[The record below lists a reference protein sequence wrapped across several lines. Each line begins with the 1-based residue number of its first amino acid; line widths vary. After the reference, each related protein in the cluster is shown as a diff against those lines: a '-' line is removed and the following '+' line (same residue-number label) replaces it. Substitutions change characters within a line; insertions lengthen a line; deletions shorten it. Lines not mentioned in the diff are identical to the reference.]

1 MNDYIN
7 YYDLL
12 GVSKDCTKE
21 EIRKAYIKQIKKWH
35 PDINKDDAAIDI
47 TRKLNDAKEILLD
60 DNKRK
65 EYDKLLDK
73 DINDKYNDLKSKVNK
88 KDNNTYNEEKLYTKW
103 EYFILYLKY
112 YKVSIIRKIFSTILV
127 LIETIICSI
136 FQMINYLVTF
146 VLITFYDLIINGLI
160 ITLVIFIGYN
170 LFNYIKYNEL
180 FNVIDYVLIIL
191 LILIIFT
198 LPNIIKFLINKVSLW
213 ISKLNIYL
221 FKIFIGYNRKG

>member
-1 MNDYIN
+1 MSDYIN

-12 GVSKDCTKE
+12 GVSKNASKE
-21 EIRKAYIKQIKKWH
+21 EIKKAYLKQIKKWH
-35 PDINKDDAAIDI
+35 PDINKDENAQSI
-47 TRKLNDAKEILLD
+47 TMKLNEAKEILLD
-60 DNKRK
+60 DNKRAD
-65 EYDKLLDK
+65 YDNLLDK
-73 DINDKYNDLKSKVNK
+73 RVNDKYNDLKSKVNK

-103 EYFILYLKY
+103 EYFKLYLKY

-146 VLITFYDLIINGLI
+146 ILITFYDLIINGLI
-160 ITLVIFIGYN
+160 ITLVIYIGYN

-180 FNVIDYVLIIL
+180 FTIIDYVLIIL

-221 FKIFIGYNRKG
+221 FKLSIGYKKG

>member
-47 TRKLNDAKEILLD
+47 TKKLNDAKEILLD

-73 DINDKYNDLKSKVNK
+73 DTNDKYNDLKSKVNK

-112 YKVSIIRKIFSTILV
+112 YEASIIRKIIATILV

-146 VLITFYDLIINGLI
+146 ILITFYDLIINGLI

-170 LFNYIKYNEL
+170 LFNYIKYNE
-180 FNVIDYVLIIL
+180 
-191 LILIIFT
+191 
-198 LPNIIKFLINKVSLW
+198 
-213 ISKLNIYL
+213 
-221 FKIFIGYNRKG
+221 FI

>member
-21 EIRKAYIKQIKKWH
+21 EIRKAYIKQIKKCH

-180 FNVIDYVLIIL
+180 FTIIDYVLIIL

>member
-47 TRKLNDAKEILLD
+47 TKKLNDAKEILLD

-73 DINDKYNDLKSKVNK
+73 DTNDKYNDLKSKVNK

-112 YKVSIIRKIFSTILV
+112 YEASIIRKIIATILV

-146 VLITFYDLIINGLI
+146 ILITFYDLIINGLI

-180 FNVIDYVLIIL
+180 FTIIDYVLIIL

-213 ISKLNIYL
+213 ISKLNICL
-221 FKIFIGYNRKG
+221 FKLSIGYKKG

>member
-47 TRKLNDAKEILLD
+47 TKKLNDAKEILLD

-160 ITLVIFIGYN
+160 ITLVIYIGYN
-170 LFNYIKYNEL
+170 LFNYVKYNEL
-180 FNVIDYVLIIL
+180 FTIIDYVLIIL